1 MKARVIMRSYHKMHV
16 LKRNIFVSYATK
28 KITKTFRAQ
37 IWFRERRGG
46 GGGKG
51 RVAFLHQPHTQP
63 KNKCIYKDK
72 IFNIFQI
79 VMLIQG
85 CNIWETSIPF
95 FSVKVSKPSFRSTP
109 TSSET
114 DSSSSI
120 FVDLRGRVQGN

>member
-37 IWFRERRGG
+37 IWFRERKGG
-46 GGGKG
+46 GGEG

-63 KNKCIYKDK
+63 KNKCICKDK
-72 IFNIFQI
+72 IQYFSNRNL
-79 VMLIQG
+79 VMLIQV

-95 FSVKVSKPSFRSTP
+95 FSIKLSKPSFRSAP
-109 TSSET
+109 TSSEIRRLK
-114 DSSSSI
+114 S
-120 FVDLRGRVQGN
+120 L